1 MTHAKGYKAAKCAK
15 TPFEDK
21 AAALLEIKTQH
32 SQHIH
37 FSKKYTHRKNNLK
50 TYCYEC
56 SRCGKWHLTTQK
68 QKRKY

>member
-1 MTHAKGYKAAKCAK
+1 MVHATDYKNAKCAK
-15 TPFEDK
+15 TPFDNK
-21 AAALLEIKTQH
+21 KAALLEIKTQH

-50 TYCYEC
+50 VRPYEC
-56 SRCGKWHLTTQK
+56 PRCGKWHLTTQK